1 MTDEARPILS
11 PESIQE
17 FFRDL
22 LSSAIENQNAR
33 VQQETEF
40 YLVKL
45 LADFLRSEALYLRDD
60 AGNLERKPLAFL
72 LKEALEEQGAAR
84 LHLLRKL
91 GDTSLF
97 VSGMYP
103 DSLSRSLVDVDYYI
117 AMGERAY
124 DALGSAVARE
134 AGRAADA
141 RRSVFEEMSRKFSL
155 LVDLLNEVSERALAS
170 TDAGLVRLY
179 DRLLK
184 TGSVRLAGLLRREGV
199 VAPALL
205 PPRGRFVQ

>member
-1 MTDEARPILS
+1 VRDEG
-11 PESIQE
+11 
-17 FFRDL
+17 
-22 LSSAIENQNAR
+22 
-33 VQQETEF
+33 
-40 YLVKL
+40 
-45 LADFLRSEALYLRDD
+45 
-60 AGNLERKPLAFL
+60 GNLERKPLAFL

-97 VSGMYP
+97 VSGMFP

-134 AGRAADA
+134 AGRSDA

-155 LVDLLNEVSERALAS
+155 LVDVLNEVSERTLAS
-170 TDAGLVRLY
+170 TDLGLVRLY

-184 TGSVRLAGLLRREGV
+184 TGSVRLANLLRREGV
-199 VAPALL
+199 VAPVLV

>member
-97 VSGMYP
+97 VSGMFP

-134 AGRAADA
+134 AGRADA

-170 TDAGLVRLY
+170 TDLGLVRLY

-184 TGSVRLAGLLRREGV
+184 TGSVRLANLLRREGV
-199 VAPALL
+199 VAPALV